1 MKAHLASLINAIILI
16 SMGTWGYL
24 DSESKAVTAL
34 IPVIFGVIF
43 LLINSGVKKENKIIA
58 HIAVVLTLLIL
69 LGLIKPLLGS
79 IERGNSIAIIRVI
92 LMIGSSAWALKAFI
106 KSFID
111 ARKAR
116 ESSK

>member
-43 LLINSGVKKENKIIA
+43 LLINSGVKKEN
-58 HIAVVLTLLIL
+58 
-69 LGLIKPLLGS
+69 
-79 IERGNSIAIIRVI
+79 
-92 LMIGSSAWALKAFI
+92 
-106 KSFID
+106 
-111 ARKAR
+111 
-116 ESSK
+116 